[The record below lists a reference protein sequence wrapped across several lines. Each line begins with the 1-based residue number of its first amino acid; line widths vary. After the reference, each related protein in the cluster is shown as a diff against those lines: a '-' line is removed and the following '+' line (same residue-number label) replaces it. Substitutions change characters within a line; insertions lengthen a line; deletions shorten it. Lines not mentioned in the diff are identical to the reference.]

1 VWKGPGDA
9 YAGAY
14 TEVSGSAV
22 SDWFGAMAANSD
34 ITLGS
39 AITWGTANPVSANDV
54 VYTKTFGYWAT
65 AGAIGGAAGVDAA
78 AMCAAVCTAKAPWNM
93 DAVSYLPIVQAT
105 TAMTST
111 ECTGF

>member
-1 VWKGPGDA
+1 MWTGIGDA

-14 TEVSGSAV
+14 TKVSTDDAGA
-22 SDWFGAMAANSD
+22 WLGAMAVASD
-34 ITLGS
+34 ITLGT
-39 AITWGTANPVSANDV
+39 AVTWGTANPVSANDV

-93 DAVSYLPIVQAT
+93 DGSNFPIDQAT
-105 TAMTST
+105 TGMTST